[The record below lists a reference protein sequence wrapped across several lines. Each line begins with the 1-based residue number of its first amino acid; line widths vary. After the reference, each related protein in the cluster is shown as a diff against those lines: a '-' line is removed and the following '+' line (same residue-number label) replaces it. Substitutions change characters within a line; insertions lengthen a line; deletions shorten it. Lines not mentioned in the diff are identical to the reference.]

1 MSRKIKKE
9 ALQLSKEQQ
18 KLKVEYA
25 REYTQIVQK
34 YIKGDER
41 SFTIIAFPL
50 PEIGMDYEELFE
62 ETVKINCLDQ
72 DKYRKVQQSI
82 IDALDKADF
91 VRVEGK
97 GSNKTYI
104 YGLICMN

>member
-1 MSRKIKKE
+1 MEPELFEPENKKE
-9 ALQLSKEQQ
+9 ALQLNKEQQ

-50 PEIGMDYEELFE
+50 PEIGMDYEEVSEVLFSF
-62 ETVKINCLDQ
+62 T
-72 DKYRKVQQSI
+72 
-82 IDALDKADF
+82 DAAYT
-91 VRVEGK
+91 
-97 GSNKTYI
+97 S
-104 YGLICMN
+104 